1 MTSTHDK
8 TVLSTTEA
16 ARLCQVDRRTMLR
29 WVDNGLLPHHRTGGG
44 RRRILV
50 QDLVAFMHERGMP
63 VPSALDPGPVR
74 VAIVDDDT
82 AFARSLNRFVTSVL
96 PEADIRQAADGFA
109 AGLLLS
115 SFRPHLVLLD
125 LVMPGLDGYEVLR
138 RIRQQQELDGTA
150 VVIISGSLTEAGAE
164 QLQAMGAAATLAKP
178 LEPERLQAV
187 IVNLTR
193 TLGG

>member
-96 PEADIRQAADGFA
+96 PEADIRVAADGFA